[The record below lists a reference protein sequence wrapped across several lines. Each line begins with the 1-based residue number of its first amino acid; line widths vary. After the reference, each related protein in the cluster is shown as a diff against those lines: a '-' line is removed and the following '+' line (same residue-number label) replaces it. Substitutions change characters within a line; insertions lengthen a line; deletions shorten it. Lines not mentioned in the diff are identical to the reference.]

1 MASFEV
7 WRAVDP
13 DRPYVQEDHDPLAGE
28 GASFAS
34 GRWHTRAP
42 AKRLVYVAEH
52 PALAYLEA
60 LAADPTIRRLWIYRI
75 RVETP
80 AIEEVPPEIGEALRR
95 RDVGATQAY
104 GDAWYEDGGRPP
116 VLRVPSVILP
126 LAFNYVL
133 RVLDERL
140 VAQVLAREELEVDER
155 FWGASK

>member
-1 MASFEV
+1 M
-7 WRAVDP
+7 
-13 DRPYVQEDHDPLAGE
+13 
-28 GASFAS
+28 
-34 GRWHTRAP
+34 
-42 AKRLVYVAEH
+42 
-52 PALAYLEA
+52 
-60 LAADPTIRRLWIYRI
+60 
-75 RVETP
+75 ETP
-80 AIEEVPPEIGEALRR
+80 GIEEVPPEIGEALRR

-104 GDAWYEDGGRPP
+104 GDAWYEDGDRPP